1 MKRLTIDTGNTRTKW
16 TVFNNN
22 TIIDEGISTLQDC
35 DLFRSI
41 LSKYKIH
48 KAILSC
54 VGKNNPELLSLLKST
69 CSVFLELTHK
79 TPLPLS
85 ISYDTPE
92 TLGKDRI
99 ASAVGAQYL
108 YPDSDLLVIDLG
120 TCNTYDV
127 ISREGKFLGGNI
139 SPGCET
145 RLKAMNHFTSSL
157 PLIQMETPKRMIGK
171 STHEALLNGTFYG
184 MTYEID
190 GIISE
195 LKLKYPQIVCILT
208 GGWAPNFEN
217 QIKSPKFAEKNLVP
231 IGLNQIL
238 RYNEST
244 K

>member
-1 MKRLTIDTGNTRTKW
+1 MNRLTIDTGNTRTKW

-22 TIIDEGISTLQDC
+22 TIIDEGISITQDC
-35 DLFRSI
+35 DVFQNIISEYTI
-41 LSKYKIH
+41 NKT
-48 KAILSC
+48 ILSC
-54 VGKNNPELLSLLKST
+54 VGKNNPELLSLLKSK
-69 CSVFLELTHK
+69 CSLFLELSHQ

-85 ISYDTPE
+85 LSYDTPK

-99 ASAVGAQYL
+99 ASAVGANYL
-108 YPDSDLLVIDLG
+108 YPNSDLLVIDLG
-120 TCNTYDV
+120 TCNTFDV
-127 ISREGKFLGGNI
+127 ITKKGEFLGGNI

-157 PLIQMETPKRMIGK
+157 PLIQMGNPKRLIGK
-171 STHEALLNGTFYG
+171 STQEAMLNGTFYG
-184 MTYEID
+184 MVYEID

-238 RYNEST
+238 RHNEST